1 MGVSVC
7 EVEVLLMKDA
17 FMEVKWDL
25 TYYLNNTLALFLVYG
40 AVALQKNYKSR
51 CSFMLVMI

>member
-7 EVEVLLMKDA
+7 EVEVLPMKDA

-25 TYYLNNTLALFLVYG
+25 TCYLNNTLSLF
-40 AVALQKNYKSR
+40 
-51 CSFMLVMI
+51 